1 MPNTIENQMRGP
13 MLGTC
18 GRVSWIGVVCLI
30 TIALMAACNAK
41 GAEPS
46 EGSSEESNAARLL
59 SGLPADSAQF
69 AFAEVDLILQV
80 RACVRRWSTDLM
92 SYEIGAVA

>member
-1 MPNTIENQMRGP
+1 M
-13 MLGTC
+13 
-18 GRVSWIGVVCLI
+18 IGKTGKAFAIGFLCSIVPL
-30 TIALMAACNAK
+30 LMAACDAG

-80 RACVRRWSTDLM
+80 QAWLRRSSTDLM
-92 SYEIGAVA
+92 SCGRGAVG